1 MNVLQDMLNKVLQE
15 SFSAENIIAPIIKKK
30 FKGLGISLSDKQQQ
44 QLKEQIKTNI
54 FTGSFNLH
62 FNEDNFLECPL
73 TLKDHPNASVSLT
86 IDVEQELANID
97 GKLKNIAKDLIPTI
111 ASESAEI
118 IYKTLKKSYFSHKK
132 YHGRQL
138 KPFYKSIEKDW
149 GKPIDLLEMLCFL
162 ADEAGSEFNSEFRP
176 SASKDNN
183 FVFDVL
189 TRLHARS
196 CQITSEIILLLR
208 SGFADG
214 AHARWR
220 TLHEISIIGYFIAKH
235 GNAMAERYICHTAI
249 EEFKAANAY
258 QKHCETLGYEKLT
271 AEAFGAIREKYEY
284 YINKFGKSY
293 RKQNGWASL
302 ALGIDDPKI
311 VDIEADVG
319 LSHMRPYYQMACHN
333 VHANP
338 KGIFFKLGLI
348 PESGD
353 ILLAGPSNLG
363 LSDPGHG
370 TAISLLQITTTLLS
384 SGEMNLDRLVIL
396 MILINLERET
406 GEAFYNADRKIKE
419 RIGDNER

>member
-1 MNVLQDMLNKVLQE
+1 MNVLQDMLNKALQE
-15 SFSAENIIAPIIKKK
+15 SFSAENVIAPIIKKK
-30 FKGLGISLSDKQQQ
+30 FKSIGISLSDKQQQ
-44 QLKEQIKTNI
+44 QLKEQIKTNNYS
-54 FTGSFNLH
+54 GSLNFH
-62 FNEDNFLECPL
+62 FEEDDFLECPL
-73 TLKDHPNASVSLT
+73 ALKEHPNSSISLT
-86 IDVEQELANID
+86 IDADQELSNID
-97 GKLKNIAKDLIPTI
+97 VKLRNIAEELIPSI
-111 ASESAEI
+111 ASESAEV
-118 IYKTLKKSYFSHKK
+118 IYKTLKKAYFSHKK
-132 YHGRQL
+132 YHGSWL
-138 KPFYKSIEKDW
+138 KSFYKSIEEDW
-149 GKPIDLLEMLCFL
+149 GNPIDLLEMLCFL
-162 ADEAGSEFNSEFRP
+162 ADEAGSEFNSEFRS

-235 GNAMAERYICHTAI
+235 GNATAERYICHTAT
-249 EEFKAANAY
+249 EEFKAAKAY
-258 QKHCETLGYEKLT
+258 QLHCETLGYEKLT
-271 AEAFGAIREKYEY
+271 EEAFGAIREKYEY

-319 LSHMRPYYQMACHN
+319 LAHMRPYYQMACNN

-353 ILLAGPSNLG
+353 VLLTGPSNLG
-363 LSDPGHG
+363 FADPGHS
-370 TAISLLQITTTLLS
+370 TAISLLQITTKLLLS
-384 SGEMNLDRLVIL
+384 GEINLDRLVVIK
-396 MILINLERET
+396 ILINLEREI
-406 GEAFYNADRKIKE
+406 GEAFFKADGKIKE
-419 RIGDNER
+419 RIGANNQ